1 MCVCVYVCMYVLRI
15 MYVCVC
21 MYVCT
26 YYVCMYVLFMYV
38 CVCMYVCTYV
48 LCMYVC
54 MHYVLRII
62 YVCIYYVL
70 CMYVCHYRYLPY
82 ESGLLT
88 IIMLATNQFVA
99 SSNRLAWPSSL
110 QFVYTNCKRGG
121 KTGRDNFQGQGAEGS
136 RRNRMGGREL
146 H

>member
-1 MCVCVYVCMYVLRI
+1 MYVCMYYVLC

-21 MYVCT
+21 MYVRIMYVCMYYLCMCVYVCMYVRT
-26 YYVCMYVLFMYV
+26 YYVCMYVCIMYYVLFMYV
-38 CVCMYVCTYV
+38 FIT
-48 LCMYVC
+48 
-54 MHYVLRII
+54 
-62 YVCIYYVL
+62 YYV